1 MKTIQQYSHALFIL
15 LILGS
20 GFITTSI
27 VNAAPIINTPPL
39 LPQDSDNVFF
49 YEIGGG
55 TNYRISGGVE
65 SPPEQ
70 FYQDYGLVLSTV
82 GEFNP
87 IASIKNTLN
96 NLADQLKSKIVT
108 IVQGYTQALGNLPG
122 YALCRANPLLCQQFE
137 NYSIRAEEKTRKTV
151 AFINNIESDIAD
163 ARGNLEGWFK
173 AGKAGRLVTAIKEAK
188 AAGEDIEAVA
198 DRIREYSGKQGL
210 KWLGGKLAG
219 GDGQPPIRP
228 IADTVKAGFN
238 MLLNRPVTS
247 GTAYVGDNPL
257 GDYWDTPEEAAKWLV
272 DVVGEFRPD
281 INNKMT
287 QKAGVII
294 TGKDDGDGAK
304 GGEDV
309 IVDSAFVSK
318 DVTTP
323 ALGLAP
329 KIMKEQTLVLN
340 QLSNLIVKKTPTNKD
355 LTETMGKSSNI
366 VITPRVL
373 NLIKNSPV
381 AGVLARQIS
390 QEAAQSN
397 VLRYSLA
404 ARRML
409 LAGKNEPYI
418 ASYDIAQ
425 KQINEKIAAL
435 DANIESILFERKIAK
450 ELLSDTLGKMF
461 AFSTRQVNDNSNNS
475 PKPFIP
481 RFGEGGVKTDQ
492 K

>member
-1 MKTIQQYSHALFIL
+1 MKTRNNITKLASVVL
-15 LILGS
+15 LAAILGTS
-20 GFITTSI
+20 ATTSF
-27 VNAAPIINTPPL
+27 AAPLKNTPPL
-39 LPQDSDNVFF
+39 LPQDADNVFF

-55 TNYRISGGVE
+55 TNYRITGGVE
-65 SPPEQ
+65 IPPEQ
-70 FYQDYGLVLSTV
+70 FYKDYGLVLSAI
-82 GEFNP
+82 GEFSP
-87 IASIKNTLN
+87 FESIKQTMN
-96 NLADQLKSKIVT
+96 NITNEIKSKLINIAGAVT
-108 IVQGYTQALGNLPG
+108 SVLGSLPG
-122 YALCRANPLLCQQFE
+122 YALCRANPLACQQFE
-137 NYSIRAEEKTRKTV
+137 NFSIRAEEKARKTTD
-151 AFINNIESDIAD
+151 FINKIETDIAD
-163 ARGNLEGWFK
+163 ARGNLEGWLK

-188 AAGEDIEAVA
+188 ASGEDLEAVA

-219 GDGQPPIRP
+219 GDGQAPIRP

-247 GTAYVGDNPL
+247 GTAYTGDNPL

-281 INNKMT
+281 INNKMA
-287 QKAGVII
+287 QKAGTVI
-294 TGKDDGDGAK
+294 TGADDGDGGK

-309 IVDSAFVSK
+309 KVDAAFVSK

-340 QLSNLIVKKTPTNKD
+340 QLSTLLTKKNPTKKD

-418 ASYDIAQ
+418 ASYDVAT
-425 KQINEKIAAL
+425 KQIDEKVASL
-435 DANIESILFERKIAK
+435 DANIESIMFERKIAK

-461 AFSTRQVNDNSNNS
+461 AFSTKRVNDNSNNS

-492 K
+492 